1 MAKISVCGKK
11 FDIDVVVFDKDGC
24 LFGSQAFWEGLARIR
39 YDELIKVTT
48 KKVALEWLNLV
59 GIKSE
64 LDSQGNLVVTEVD
77 PMGTLAIAPP
87 HEEAIILATVLQQN
101 TGWRWPQC
109 RETAQEIFAKADAN
123 MDLASCIK
131 PKKGFP
137 DIFDRLHDAGVTFG
151 IATSDDLDRAKRSVE
166 MYSHLDYLSFLI
178 TPVDVVKNKPDREIL
193 DLVASKFNV
202 DTSKIMMVGD
212 NFVDV
217 EMAKNAGSVGIGIP
231 EYDFTKERMKPFATV
246 IAESLDDIIIEEA

>member
-1 MAKISVCGKK
+1 MAKISVCGNK

-24 LFGSQAFWEGLARIR
+24 LFGSQAFWEGLAVFR
-39 YDELIKVTT
+39 YRELIKVTT
-48 KKVALEWLNLV
+48 KEVAVEWLNLV
-59 GIKSE
+59 GIASHIDE
-64 LDSQGNLVVTEVD
+64 NGELVVTNVD

-87 HEEAIILATVLQQN
+87 HEELIILATVLQQN
-101 TGWRWPQC
+101 TGWQWPQC
-109 RETAQEIFAKADAN
+109 RDTARKVIEDGDAN
-123 MDLASCIK
+123 LDLAACIK

-137 DIFDRLHDAGVTFG
+137 VIFDRLHNAGITFG

-202 DTSKIMMVGD
+202 ETSKIMMVGD

-217 EMAKNAGSVGIGIP
+217 EMAKNAGSIGIGIP
-231 EYDFTKERMKPFATV
+231 EYDFTRERMKPFATV
-246 IAESLDDIIIEEA
+246 IADSLDDIVIEEA